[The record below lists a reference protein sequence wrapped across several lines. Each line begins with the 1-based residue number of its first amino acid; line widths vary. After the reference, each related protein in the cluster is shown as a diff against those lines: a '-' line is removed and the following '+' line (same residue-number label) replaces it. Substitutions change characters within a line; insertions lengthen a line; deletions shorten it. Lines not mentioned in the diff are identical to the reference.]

1 LGHTFLLEPGRW
13 TLEGNW
19 LERNQMPIP
28 IKGRL
33 LIAWSQDNWF
43 SLVSKII
50 FTDGEKEDISFQYRG
65 RLATEEREY
74 SFVLQQSVLG
84 QIEGEGWIGA
94 DTIIQRYWV
103 LADAEGTLRARRRS
117 GFETFYRISNHSYH
131 LTSGILNGHY
141 LSSTI
146 EALLE
151 RQP

>member
-1 LGHTFLLEPGRW
+1 LAHSFLLEPGRW

-19 LERNQMPIP
+19 LERNQMPIA

-43 SLVSKII
+43 SLVSKLI
-50 FTDGEKEDISFQYRG
+50 FPDGESI
-65 RLATEEREY
+65 
-74 SFVLQQSVLG
+74 LG

-103 LADAEGTLRARRRS
+103 LADRRRS
-117 GFETFYRISNHSYH
+117 GFETFYRINNHTYH

-146 EALLE
+146 EAILE
-151 RQP
+151 RQL

>member
-1 LGHTFLLEPGRW
+1 LAHTFLLEPGRW
-13 TLEGNW
+13 ILEGNW
-19 LERNQMPIP
+19 LERNQMPIA

-43 SLVSKII
+43 SLVSKLI
-50 FTDGEKEDISFQYRG
+50 FLDGEKEDISFQYRG
-65 RLATEEREY
+65 RLGTGEREY
-74 SFVLQQSVLG
+74 TFVLQQSILG

-103 LADAEGTLRARRRS
+103 LDDRRRS
-117 GFETFYRISNHSYH
+117 GFETFYRINNHTYH

-146 EALLE
+146 EAILE
-151 RQP
+151 RQL